1 MICAGGFT
9 LRWATVVTAAL
20 LAMVMATGCNVMGS
34 DSGSVSGSGDDADEA
49 GVDGEDILFDT
60 LDNGQHNCK
69 KTYARLPRGREVVHL
84 LGRSTVSRPG
94 EVLQLPRLPELIT
107 PSCDYRAVY
116 QPHLEYG
123 SL

>member
-69 KTYARLPRGREVVHL
+69 KRMRGCPEDARWCTSL
-84 LGRSTVSRPG
+84 G
-94 EVLQLPRLPELIT
+94 EVQSRDPEKCCNF
-107 PSCDYRAVY
+107 PDC
-116 QPHLEYG
+116 PN
-123 SL
+123 

>member
-69 KTYARLPRGREVVHL
+69 KRMRGCPRTRGGAPPWAKYSLATRRSAATSPTARTDNTKL
-84 LGRSTVSRPG
+84 
-94 EVLQLPRLPELIT
+94 
-107 PSCDYRAVY
+107 
-116 QPHLEYG
+116 
-123 SL
+123 